1 MYFRHSGKKGNGK
14 FALLGGRSLIE
25 KMYDLLTRVV
35 LRIRN
40 KPVLNMTVQ
49 RTADELVIRLPLSM
63 ANEQI
68 EAFLDYL
75 EIMAILQRAQ
85 GTDWLRKPTR
95 IGMLTK
101 QNNEGSSRQ

>member
-1 MYFRHSGKKGNGK
+1 
-14 FALLGGRSLIE
+14 
-25 KMYDLLTRVV
+25 
-35 LRIRN
+35 
-40 KPVLNMTVQ
+40 MTVQ

-85 GTDWLRKPTR
+85 GTEEEAQALAEEAN
-95 IGMLTK
+95 
-101 QNNEGSSRQ
+101 QNWYANEAEQ